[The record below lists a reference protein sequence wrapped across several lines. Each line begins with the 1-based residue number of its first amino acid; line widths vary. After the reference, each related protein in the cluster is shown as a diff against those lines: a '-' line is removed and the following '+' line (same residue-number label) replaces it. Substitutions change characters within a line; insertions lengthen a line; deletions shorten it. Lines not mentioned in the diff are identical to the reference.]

1 MTHRLVFTLATVMM
15 LLFFLVSNFD
25 RYFFTLHFL
34 ESLIYLVMLLLLF
47 YDLED
52 WAYVMGVVAPLY
64 WIILTLL
71 SGTSLAGLRA
81 LGRAVSLQGVTSPV
95 DLLGGVALVVGIALM
110 AASAGSFRREVW
122 GTKGALRT
130 VVLASL
136 FVGVYYAVLVYA
148 MLRQASPGG

>member
-81 LGRAVSLQGVTSPV
+81 LGRAVTLQGVTSPV
-95 DLLGGVALVVGIALM
+95 DLVGGIALM

-130 VVLASL
+130 AVLASL

>member
-1 MTHRLVFTLATVMM
+1 MINRVVFTLATAMM

-47 YDLED
+47 YGLED
-52 WAYVMGVVAPLY
+52 WAYVMGVVAPLV
-64 WIILTLL
+64 WIALTLL
-71 SGTSLAGLRA
+71 SGTSLSALQA
-81 LGRAVSLQGVTSPV
+81 LGQAVSFQGVRSPV
-95 DLLGGVALVVGIALM
+95 DLLGGTALMVGIALM
-110 AASAGSFRREVW
+110 AACARAFRREVW

-136 FVGVYYAVLVYA
+136 IVGVYYAVLVYA

>member
-1 MTHRLVFTLATVMM
+1 MINRVVFTLATAMM

-47 YDLED
+47 YGLED
-52 WAYVMGVVAPLY
+52 WAYVMGVVAPLV
-64 WIILTLL
+64 WIALTLL
-71 SGTSLAGLRA
+71 SGTSLSGLQA
-81 LGRAVSLQGVTSPV
+81 LGQAVSFQGVRSPV
-95 DLLGGVALVVGIALM
+95 DLLGGIALVVGIALM
-110 AASAGSFRREVW
+110 AASARAFRREVW

-136 FVGVYYAVLVYA
+136 IVGVYYAVLVYA
-148 MLRQASPGG
+148 LIRQASPGG

>member
-1 MTHRLVFTLATVMM
+1 MINRVVFTLATAMM

-47 YDLED
+47 YGLVGI
-52 WAYVMGVVAPLY
+52 A
-64 WIILTLL
+64 LTLL
-71 SGTSLAGLRA
+71 SGTSLSALQA
-81 LGRAVSLQGVTSPV
+81 LGQAVSFQGVRSPV
-95 DLLGGVALVVGIALM
+95 DLLGGTALVVGIALM
-110 AASAGSFRREVW
+110 GASARAFRREVW

-130 VVLASL
+130 VVLASPI
-136 FVGVYYAVLVYA
+136 VRVYYAGPVYA

>member
-81 LGRAVSLQGVTSPV
+81 LGRAVTLRGVTSPV

>member
-52 WAYVMGVVAPLY
+52 WAYVMGVVAPFY
-64 WIILTLL
+64 WIVLTLL
-71 SGTSLAGLRA
+71 SGTSVSGLRA
-81 LGRAVSLQGVTSPV
+81 LGRAVTFQGMAAPV
-95 DLLGGVALVVGIALM
+95 DLLGGTALVVGIALM
-110 AASAGSFRREVW
+110 VASARSFRREVW
-122 GTKGALRT
+122 GMPGALRT
-130 VVLASL
+130 AVLASI
-136 FVGVYYAVLVYA
+136 FVGVYYAVLVYTL
-148 MLRQASPGG
+148 LRQASPAG

>member
-64 WIILTLL
+64 WIVLTLL
-71 SGTSLAGLRA
+71 SGTSLAGLHA
-81 LGRAVSLQGVTSPV
+81 LGRAVSFQGVTSPV

-110 AASAGSFRREVW
+110 AASARSFRREVW
-122 GTKGALRT
+122 GTPGSLRT
-130 VVLASL
+130 AVLASL
-136 FVGVYYAVLVYA
+136 LVGVYYAVLVYA
-148 MLRQASPGG
+148 LIRQASPAS